1 MSALTIRSQQLAMA
15 AVRHRLPSAGTGAAQ
30 AGDLSQGQA
39 LVCWQS
45 AQEETVCR
53 SRRRIGSLPVRLS
66 RPRPTAGLGPWIR
79 DPGSAIAAGWA
90 WESLAGIDSQ
100 VNAVR

>member
-1 MSALTIRSQQLAMA
+1 MSALTIRSQQLAKA

-30 AGDLSQGQA
+30 AGELSQGQA
-39 LVCWQS
+39 LVRWQS

-66 RPRPTAGLGPWIR
+66 RPRPTAGPAGAL

>member
-1 MSALTIRSQQLAMA
+1 MSVLTIRSQQLAMA

-30 AGDLSQGQA
+30 AGDLSQEQA
-39 LVCWQS
+39 
-45 AQEETVCR
+45 ET
-53 SRRRIGSLPVRLS
+53 G
-66 RPRPTAGLGPWIR
+66 
-79 DPGSAIAAGWA
+79 IAAGWA

>member
-30 AGDLSQGQA
+30 AGDLSQA
-39 LVCWQS
+39 LVRWQS

-66 RPRPTAGLGPWIR
+66 RPRPTAGPAGAL

-100 VNAVR
+100 VNAIR